1 MTKRTGRGTEPITTV
16 LDALRADQWAENHPE
31 LPADQRDRIR
41 RQVRDAFYT
50 DTDAWR
56 GQVISQ
62 ARQALFQAAQGLNS

>member
-1 MTKRTGRGTEPITTV
+1 M
-16 LDALRADQWAENHPE
+16 LA
-31 LPADQRDRIR
+31 
-41 RQVRDAFYT
+41 AFYT